1 VQQERATMK
10 KEDLKKV
17 IQKLTVLADGKSLH
31 RKSTYTPTIS
41 AASITAVNLAV
52 ESVAEGGIDVN
63 ILECVQTRY
72 RPYTYAD
79 AKLFNGMHIKDKCGS
94 EWRIVGWNHTSVVL
108 ELSPTSRAMIVVL
121 YKDLMEDYTKRDG
134 RVLGVEITTK
144 RSKKL

>member
-1 VQQERATMK
+1 MK

-52 ESVAEGGIDVN
+52 ESVAEGDIDVN
-63 ILECVQTRY
+63 ILECVETGY

-79 AKLFNGMHIKDKCGS
+79 AHRFKGMSIRNICNGA
-94 EWRIVGWNHTSVVL
+94 EWSIVGWNYTGVVL
-108 ELSPTSRAMIVVL
+108 GLLTCTVTHIVSYKELM
-121 YKDLMEDYTKRDG
+121 KNYTKRNG
-134 RVLGVEITTK
+134 ELLGVAICP
-144 RSKKL
+144 RKKEKV

>member
-1 VQQERATMK
+1 MK

-52 ESVAEGGIDVN
+52 ESVAEGDIDVN

-94 EWRIVGWNHTSVVL
+94 EWLVIGWTYTDVVL
-108 ELSPTSRAMIVVL
+108 SLSLVSRSMIVVP
-121 YKDLMEDYTKRDG
+121 YKDLMADYTKRDG
-134 RVLGVEITTK
+134 RLLGVAV
-144 RSKKL
+144 